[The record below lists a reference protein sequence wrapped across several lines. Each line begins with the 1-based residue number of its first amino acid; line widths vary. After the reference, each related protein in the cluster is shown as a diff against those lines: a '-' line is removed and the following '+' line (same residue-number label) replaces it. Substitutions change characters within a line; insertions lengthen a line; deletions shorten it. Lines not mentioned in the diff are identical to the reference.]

1 MVNDLIDAISVKL
14 NQVFGNGV
22 RIYSESV
29 KQGLKEPCFFIAVLN
44 PTQSPMIGARYFREH
59 PFDIHYF
66 PSKDGV
72 AAENT
77 YCTAKYKGIRGND
90 IKIVV
95 ATNIDDETKVDVS
108 TYVGTR
114 LVDKQTVLPNT
125 NNLVD
130 NDWVIWKDNV
140 EINPT
145 AGLPLTSGSNWG
157 NQEIQDVASKLFD
170 ALEYITLLDGDLVR
184 GTEMHYE
191 KVDDVLHFF
200 VKYNMFVYKQV
211 EKADPMETL
220 TVNNNVKG

>member
-14 NQVFGNGV
+14 NQVFGDGV

-44 PTQSPMIGARYFREH
+44 PTQSPIIGVRYFRAH

-66 PSKDGV
+66 PSKDG
-72 AAENT
+72 
-77 YCTAKYKGIRGND
+77 
-90 IKIVV
+90 
-95 ATNIDDETKVDVS
+95 
-108 TYVGTR
+108 
-114 LVDKQTVLPNT
+114 
-125 NNLVD
+125 
-130 NDWVIWKDNV
+130 
-140 EINPT
+140 
-145 AGLPLTSGSNWG
+145 G

>member
-1 MVNDLIDAISVKL
+1 MVNDLIDGISVKL
-14 NQVFGNGV
+14 NQVFGDGV

-44 PTQSPMIGARYFREH
+44 PTQNPMIGTRYFREY

-66 PSKDGV
+66 PSKDG
-72 AAENT
+72 
-77 YCTAKYKGIRGND
+77 
-90 IKIVV
+90 
-95 ATNIDDETKVDVS
+95 
-108 TYVGTR
+108 
-114 LVDKQTVLPNT
+114 
-125 NNLVD
+125 
-130 NDWVIWKDNV
+130 
-140 EINPT
+140 
-145 AGLPLTSGSNWG
+145 G

-170 ALEYITLLDGDLVR
+170 TLEYITLLDGDLVR

-211 EKADPMETL
+211 EKADPMGTL

>member
-1 MVNDLIDAISVKL
+1 MVNDLIDGISVKL
-14 NQVFGNGV
+14 NQVFGGGV

-44 PTQSPMIGARYFREH
+44 PTQSPMIGTRYFREH

-66 PSKDGV
+66 PSKDG
-72 AAENT
+72 
-77 YCTAKYKGIRGND
+77 
-90 IKIVV
+90 
-95 ATNIDDETKVDVS
+95 
-108 TYVGTR
+108 
-114 LVDKQTVLPNT
+114 
-125 NNLVD
+125 
-130 NDWVIWKDNV
+130 
-140 EINPT
+140 
-145 AGLPLTSGSNWG
+145 G

-170 ALEYITLLDGDLVR
+170 ALEYVTLLNGDLVR

-211 EKADPMETL
+211 EKADPMGIL